1 MKKLILIL
9 SMVIVLILA
18 GCTLTDFL
26 TPDPEPVPEPISTM
40 EANVDAVLTGEEI
53 AWSIENIGNANIFK
67 YVITFNVYY
76 PMLAKDNLL
85 LTITDYALGIG
96 DKHEGILELLP
107 YDTPET
113 VSVIWELFN

>member
-1 MKKLILIL
+1 MKKLLFL
-9 SMVIVLILA
+9 LVMVIALILA

-26 TPDPEPVPEPISTM
+26 IPGPEEDTELVSEM

-53 AWSIENIGNANIFK
+53 VWTIENTGQSNIFK

-76 PMLAKDNLL
+76 PMLEKDNLL
-85 LTITDYALGIG
+85 LTVTDYALGIG
-96 DKHEGILELLP
+96 EKHEGLLELLP